1 MLIIESGVAHEGG
14 RLAWH
19 ERHPPLAHINSRPC
33 DPRAIS
39 HGTSRPLTG
48 RDGQLGIAAARQAAK
63 CLRRSAHRKH
73 LRGSWSGAGSNC
85 RPSAFSG
92 WQTARPKTIGSVPYG
107 SDFTPLTGPF
117 SPGLPPRTPVPGSC
131 APCVITPHV
140 HSAPPFADP
149 PGDTP
154 DPVSRAD
161 PDPWHGDDHLDHE
174 VNEEDATALTGLR
187 PGDGPL
193 SIRARP
199 SSLKH
204 DCDRRQR
211 AQMES
216 SWSTY
221 TRSHA

>member
-1 MLIIESGVAHEGG
+1 MVARDRIELPTF
-14 RLAWH
+14 R
-19 ERHPPLAHINSRPC
+19 
-33 DPRAIS
+33 
-39 HGTSRPLTG
+39 
-48 RDGQLGIAAARQAAK
+48 
-63 CLRRSAHRKH
+63 
-73 LRGSWSGAGSNC
+73 
-85 RPSAFSG
+85 FSG

-204 DCDRRQR
+204 DCDRRTTSTDGKFLVNVHAKSCLTLEPLR
-211 AQMES
+211 ALRSETKGQAGACPDRARAIPCNVRAVTWQS
-216 SWSTY
+216 S
-221 TRSHA
+221 